1 MIISPP
7 CLLLCIYGSPF
18 AVRYIYWASVRYSG
32 ALYSVMAL
40 EGAEEQL
47 KSTFIDVHIILG
59 IIFLV
64 DVYGGLDLV
73 FWMEMIVDV
82 LPVLR
87 VPDVYIT
94 RLTF

>member
-1 MIISPP
+1 MVWFGFWFIRMLFSLRVFLFVIISPP

-47 KSTFIDVHIILG
+47 KSTFIDVHIIFWVLN
-59 IIFLV
+59 FL
-64 DVYGGLDLV
+64 
-73 FWMEMIVDV
+73 
-82 LPVLR
+82 
-87 VPDVYIT
+87 
-94 RLTF
+94 